1 MNRTAKP
8 AASKPRA
15 VGTGLVALDV
25 LIENPKQTPKTYA
38 GGSCGNVMAILAW
51 SGWTATPWSRL
62 GNDANAKHVRKD
74 LEHFGVNVNHLE
86 QAAGGGTP
94 VIVQENRRTATGQL
108 THKFHW
114 KCPSCGN
121 PYPRFRATLLNAVAG
136 VAKSTGHPAVYF
148 FDRATPAAIK
158 LAETYRAT
166 GTTVIFEPNSI
177 RDEKLFQ
184 RAVQQAHVL
193 KYSAE
198 RLDAFQDLLEAVQVP
213 LQIETLG
220 ADGLQFRLRRSAWAK
235 LPSFKAPVF
244 IDAAGSGDWCTAA
257 LIDQAFRKKVDW
269 KTAKAEVIRHGLERG
284 QAFAALNC
292 GYPGARGMM
301 YHINAETAQRQVAEL
316 VAKRAVTPAPL
327 STPSWPTWTV
337 CNLCEETPPTAD
349 RAKKSRSRKP
359 Q

>member
-1 MNRTAKP
+1 MNRTAKL

-15 VGTGLVALDV
+15 VGAGLVALDV
-25 LIENPKQTPKTYA
+25 LIENPKETPKTYA

-51 SGWTATPWSRL
+51 SGWSSTPWSRL
-62 GNDANAKHVRKD
+62 GNDANAIHVKKD
-74 LEHFGVNVNHLE
+74 LKHFGVNIEHLE

-94 VIVQENRRTATGQL
+94 VIVQENRRAASGQL

-121 PYPRFRATLLNAVAG
+121 PYPRFRATLLNAVADI
-136 VAKSTGHPAVYF
+136 AKSAGHPAVYF

-158 LAETYRAT
+158 LAETYRTT

-184 RAVQQAHVL
+184 RAVHQAHVL

-198 RLDAFQDLLEAVQVP
+198 RLDAFQDLLEAVHVP

-220 ADGLQFRLRRSAWAK
+220 SDGLQFRLRRGAWSK
-235 LPSFKAPVF
+235 LPAFTAPVF

-257 LIDQAFRKKVDW
+257 LIDHAFRKKADW
-269 KTAKAEVIRHGLERG
+269 KTVKADVIRHGLERG

-301 YHINAETAQRQVAEL
+301 YHVDVETVKRQVSEL
-316 VAKRAVTPAPL
+316 VAKRAVTPAPV
-327 STPSWPTWTV
+327 STPSWATWTV
-337 CNLCEETPPTAD
+337 CNLCDEKPATKPTP
-349 RAKKSRSRKP
+349 KP
-359 Q
+359 VRHGK